1 MTEVL
6 QGHGLIS
13 WLLDDLDLKEVG
25 SYPVQFCWL
34 GELRATDF
42 LGSDCCGIDHT
53 HPGQVMGSV
62 LKRSYTVLPFL

>member
-13 WLLDDLDLKEVG
+13 WLLDDLNLKEVEY
-25 SYPVQFCWL
+25 YPVHFCCL

-42 LGSDCCGIDHT
+42 LAQTAVGSYTPRTGDG
-53 HPGQVMGSV
+53 PV
-62 LKRSYTVLPFL
+62 LKRSYTVLPLL